1 MGEQDT
7 HGGHMAFSDVYKLGR
22 SLPVFG
28 YDDESMQRKLSF
40 VLFPYSAREIIATAV
55 LTILPTLLVAAILSS
70 ISGFAAYAVLFLG
83 AVGAVVIYIYP
94 SNIFYSHAIS
104 EYNEEMLR
112 AILRMTTFISM
123 DTSIE
128 YAFVETG
135 SHLHGTLKLQF
146 ERIKNDLTRKQKM
159 TLGDAIE
166 PYIPIWNEINPIFV
180 KSLRLLQTA
189 ALSTGEDR
197 DKILGETIE
206 TMLLNYSTIGKR
218 YAEELSRNSQ
228 KLITVGILI
237 PIMSL
242 MLLPLLS
249 IFLPDMVRPDILAFV
264 YIILFPT
271 MTLLMA
277 LNFGAKRVQ
286 VDTVHIE
293 DAKEYTPMP
302 SYVKWIGIGIAV
314 IFAMPSLYFISTI
327 QPGDPA
333 GDTMFALV
341 MGWLISFGLVAG
353 VYIYAAIHTHRY
365 KKLWEEVYEIEQD
378 LPHLLQSFSTYLTLN
393 IATENII
400 DEVIDDYQKFGFGKH
415 PVVKAFRRIKHTL
428 LTTKESLSEIS
439 ERELP
444 KLLPSKKVNQ
454 VLTQIMSFSEISQAS
469 SAKVAKMVRAQ
480 TIDIYKL
487 DDYLKTMLAESVGLI
502 NITTTMLAPLL
513 SAAAVVMSVA
523 IVKSIVYIT
532 DQLSAIAASF
542 GSTNLN
548 LSLVDTSKVIPPV
561 FIEVIVGLFL
571 VETIL
576 VMSLY
581 STMINTGND
590 RFMLFKTISSNMTG
604 FVIYTILLFGGYLFM
619 VEILFKSVLGVS

>member
-1 MGEQDT
+1 MP
-7 HGGHMAFSDVYKLGR
+7 FSDVYGIGR
-22 SLPVFG
+22 SLPILG
-28 YDDESMQRKLSF
+28 WNNRKMQKKLSF
-40 VLFPYSAREIIATAV
+40 MLFPYSAREVIATSVA
-55 LTILPTLLVAAILSS
+55 LLLCGTGAAGAMLLFGAFLASASFLAYAIFFLALVAS
-70 ISGFAAYAVLFLG
+70 
-83 AVGAVVIYIYP
+83 VVTYIYP
-94 SNIFYSHAIS
+94 AGIFYNREIG

-112 AILRMTTFISM
+112 ATLRMTTFISM

-128 YAFVETG
+128 YAFVET
-135 SHLHGTLKLQF
+135 SSRLHGTLRLQF
-146 ERIKNDLTRKQKM
+146 ESIKNEITRKQKM

-166 PYIPIWNEINPIFV
+166 PYIPVWNEINPVFV

-189 ALSTGEDR
+189 ALAPMEDR
-197 DKILGETIE
+197 DKILSETVE

-228 KLITVGILI
+228 KLIMVGILI

-249 IFLPDMVRPDILAFV
+249 IFLPELVQPSVLAFI

-293 DAKEYTPMP
+293 DAQEYRPMP
-302 SYVKWIGIGIAV
+302 PYTKWLGIGLAV
-314 IFAMPSLYFISTI
+314 AFALPSLYFISSI
-327 QPGDPA
+327 KPGDPV
-333 GDTMFALV
+333 GETSLALLL
-341 MGWLISFGLVAG
+341 GWLISFGMVIG
-353 VYIYAAIHTHRY
+353 VYIYAAMHTRRY

-393 IATENII
+393 ISTENII
-400 DEVIDDYQKFGFGKH
+400 DEVIDDYEKFGFAQH

-428 LTTKESLSEIS
+428 LTTKESLMEIA

-454 VLTQIMSFSEISQAS
+454 ILTQIFSFSEISQAS
-469 SAKVAKMVRAQ
+469 SAKVAKMVREQ

-487 DDYLKTMLAESVGLI
+487 DDYLKTMLAETVGLI

-513 SAAAVVMSVA
+513 AAAAVVMSIA
-523 IVKSIVYIT
+523 IVKSITYIT
-532 DQLSAIAASF
+532 QQLALIAASF
-542 GSTNLN
+542 GSTNF
-548 LSLVDTSKVIPPV
+548 SISIVDTSKVVPPV
-561 FIEVIVGLFL
+561 FIEVIVGVFL

-590 RFMLFKTISSNMTG
+590 RFKLFQAISSNMMG
-604 FVIYTILLFGGYLFM
+604 FVIYTLLLFGGYFLM
-619 VEILFKSVLGVS
+619 VNLIFGGILGVK